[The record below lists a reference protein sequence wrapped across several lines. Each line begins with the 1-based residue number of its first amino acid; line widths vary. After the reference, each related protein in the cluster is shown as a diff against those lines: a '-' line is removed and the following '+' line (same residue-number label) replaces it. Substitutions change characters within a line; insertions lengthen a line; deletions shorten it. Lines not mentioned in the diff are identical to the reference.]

1 MKNVLLQAVAV
12 VAVTLCMTSHVLAQ
26 VVESVD
32 PGTTARFD
40 LPDDSFS
47 SGCVN
52 DQLTFCETEVDG
64 TGGTMGSYVVTS
76 LTKTKSFIK
85 INTLTKQFTV
95 PADGHAG
102 NVVNARITGSAV
114 WRGTL
119 ATVDWSQLTPAQFG
133 NLGTR
138 ADALLR
144 TSLLDVTDPNNEF
157 EVGNAAI
164 ADFSCEPD
172 RTLGVNVPLPL
183 TSDGVDVE
191 FAVGLCEEERADT
204 FSYGAKLIRGH
215 TYEMQLAVTTQATT
229 GWPTTPFTLIFPIT
243 LAASTFY
250 SSPLAFSSDVILDE
264 IDIPDIDLGTI
275 DEDLGGILP
284 LEILPSIGVLDLDKV
299 EIPKIKLDLKIP
311 TGPIED
317 AVKEVLEFILPE
329 VEDGFVEWDYFTVTI
344 DEDIE
349 AQISEV
355 VAQASD
361 LADQIAEIREGV
373 VDNIR
378 LLNTPQGQRTSN
390 YPGACGDGCDW
401 PEK

>member
-1 MKNVLLQAVAV
+1 
-12 VAVTLCMTSHVLAQ
+12 
-26 VVESVD
+26 
-32 PGTTARFD
+32 
-40 LPDDSFS
+40 
-47 SGCVN
+47 
-52 DQLTFCETEVDG
+52 
-64 TGGTMGSYVVTS
+64 MGSYVVTS
-76 LTKTKSFIK
+76 LTKTKSFIN
-85 INTLTKQFTV
+85 INTLTKRFTV

-102 NVVNARITGSAV
+102 NVVNARITGSTK

-119 ATVDWSQLTPAQFG
+119 AVLDWTQLTPATFG
-133 NLGTR
+133 SLGTR

-144 TSLLDVTDPNNEF
+144 TSLLDVTDPDPANHF

-172 RTLGVNVPLPL
+172 RTLGYKFILPMV
-183 TSDGVDVE
+183 SDGIDVE
-191 FAVGLCEEERADT
+191 FAVGLCEEESADT
-204 FSYGAKLIRGH
+204 FSYGAELIRGH

-229 GWPTTPFTLIFPIT
+229 GWPTTPATLILPIT
-243 LAASTFY
+243 LAASSFY
-250 SSPLAFSSDVILDE
+250 SSPLAFSFDE
-264 IDIPDIDLGTI
+264 RLEDIDIPDIDLGTI
-275 DEDLGGILP
+275 EEDLGGILP
-284 LEILPSIGVLDLDKV
+284 LEILPSISVLDLDKV
-299 EIPKIKLDLKIP
+299 VIPKIKIDLTIP
-311 TGPIED
+311 TDPIED
-317 AVKEVLEFILPE
+317 AVNEVLEFILPE
-329 VEDGFVEWDYFTVTI
+329 VDNGFVEWDYFTVTI

-401 PEK
+401 PD